1 MGNLGDRS
9 STLCIDFGRVL
20 KIAGLAA
27 RFAFAYFLLL
37 LQLKYMGV
45 NVSKYSF
52 LMMYHHFCDCVLLL
66 RLLRPFMD
74 RVLSEAQNNNC
85 CCRGKYVS
93 VEHNLNT
100 QFDCVHRFTP
110 VVQRDYAPICIY
122 ICI

>member
-9 STLCIDFGRVL
+9 SKLLLDSGSVL
-20 KIAGLAA
+20 KIGDLVA
-27 RFAFAYFLLL
+27 RFTYPI
-37 LQLKYMGV
+37 LQPKYIGV
-45 NVSKYSF
+45 NVCKYSF
-52 LMMYHHFCDCVLLL
+52 LMVYHLFCDCVLLL
-66 RLLRPFMD
+66 RLLHPFMD

-100 QFDCVHRFTP
+100 HFDCVQRFKL